1 MELNNNGPLEISTLC
16 INSFEPEAAS
26 LELVA
31 SYYIK
36 YDVLVELP
44 GDSALSPS
52 DPALLNGEVFVWTP

>member
-1 MELNNNGPLEISTLC
+1 MELNNNRPLEISKLC
-16 INSFEPEAAS
+16 INSFEPEAAA

-36 YDVLVELP
+36 YVLVELP

-52 DPALLNGEVFVWTP
+52 DPALLNGEVFVRAP